1 MSVGGNN
8 TNQGKVAMPV
18 VPLGGQIYVTDASG
32 STWSVNLQKMQK
44 VPPNDQICIY
54 VKWLDLQLMR

>member
-1 MSVGGNN
+1 MGLDVMNILSRLMSVGGNN

-32 STWSVNLQKMQK
+32 ST
-44 VPPNDQICIY
+44 
-54 VKWLDLQLMR
+54 